1 MGKIEEL
8 PDDFDESLNLNKP
21 EQQPPS
27 SAKNETA
34 KDAASAAAD
43 VASMTA
49 DNVPFPIHEE
59 KVKQADPMA
68 PDLPPAMASVRSY
81 TADEL
86 ADMMNKT
93 PLFMTDLDKAGD
105 EEGEN
110 VMLDA
115 IRALQ
120 NEGTR
125 AEVALNFREQG
136 NEMAKAKNWKDAKEF
151 YTKGIAVLNAKEDKW
166 DKPEDLEK
174 EQKMLR
180 EAREACYINRA
191 LCNLELKNYR
201 STTLDCA
208 QALKVNPKNIKAY
221 YRSSMALLALDKVDE
236 AEDAASR
243 GLSIEPNNKSLQQVA
258 SKIAARKKVLE
269 EIAAKKRAEE
279 ERKRKEKQL
288 LNTALQA
295 RQIRVRKTKDA
306 PDMDD
311 ARVQLTPDPLSP
323 ESTLVFPT
331 MFLYPVDAQSDFI
344 KAFAET
350 DRIAD
355 HLEYLFPLPWD
366 SKQEYQLS
374 TVDCYMETATG
385 GLIKAGKKIPLL
397 QILSGGKVEVVDDLV
412 KIIVVPTAKAPKWI
426 EEFKARKKAS

>member
-1 MGKIEEL
+1 
-8 PDDFDESLNLNKP
+8 
-21 EQQPPS
+21 
-27 SAKNETA
+27 
-34 KDAASAAAD
+34 
-43 VASMTA
+43 
-49 DNVPFPIHEE
+49 
-59 KVKQADPMA
+59 
-68 PDLPPAMASVRSY
+68 
-81 TADEL
+81 
-86 ADMMNKT
+86 
-93 PLFMTDLDKAGD
+93 
-105 EEGEN
+105 
-110 VMLDA
+110 
-115 IRALQ
+115 
-120 NEGTR
+120 
-125 AEVALNFREQG
+125 
-136 NEMAKAKNWKDAKEF
+136 
-151 YTKGIAVLNAKEDKW
+151 
-166 DKPEDLEK
+166 
-174 EQKMLR
+174 
-180 EAREACYINRA
+180 
-191 LCNLELKNYR
+191 
-201 STTLDCA
+201 
-208 QALKVNPKNIKAY
+208 
-221 YRSSMALLALDKVDE
+221 MALLALDKVDE